1 MWPICTLGAAY
12 VTVCLS
18 WQMIRMPSLIDSLAG
33 DNCLSKQ
40 KSLTDISIAP
50 EDALVTSIWLSQILC
65 LLYCVLGY
73 SVVSDSLQPHGL
85 WPARLLCPWN
95 FPGKTTGVG
104 SHSLLQGIL
113 LNLGLLHCRWILYHL
128 SHQGSPSL
136 ILGPSGRPACLLGFK
151 CNTDF

>member
-18 WQMIRMPSLIDSLAG
+18 WQMIRMPSLIDSVAG

-50 EDALVTSIWLSQILC
+50 EDALVASIWLSQILC

-151 CNTDF
+151 WNTDF